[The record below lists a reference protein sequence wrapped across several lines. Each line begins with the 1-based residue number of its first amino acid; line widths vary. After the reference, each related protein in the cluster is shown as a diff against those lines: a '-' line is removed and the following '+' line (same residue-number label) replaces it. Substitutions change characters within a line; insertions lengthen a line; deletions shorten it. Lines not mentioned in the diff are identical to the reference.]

1 LPVSAVGEPMS
12 VYVLIALALILTTSG
27 QVLQKVAAQHAMKRD
42 ENIHFIVRILY
53 VPQTYWAVACLIGGT
68 LTWLVV
74 LYHMDVSKATPFL
87 SLGFILVTLVSRI
100 RLHEKISS
108 RRWLGVI
115 LVTVGLWLVA
125 MT

>member
-1 LPVSAVGEPMS
+1 MYCDTAMN
-12 VYVLIALALILTTSG
+12 VYLLIALALALTTTG
-27 QVLQKVAAQHAMKRD
+27 QVLQKVAAQHAMTRD
-42 ENIHFIVRILY
+42 ERTHFIIRILY
-53 VPQTYWAVACLIGGT
+53 VKQTYWAIACLVAGT

-100 RLHEKISS
+100 RLHETIST

-115 LVTVGLWLVA
+115 LVTLGLWLVA

>member
-1 LPVSAVGEPMS
+1 MY
-12 VYVLIALALILTTSG
+12 VYLLIALALSLTTSG
-27 QVLQKVAAQHAMKRD
+27 QILQKVAAQHAMSRD
-42 ENIHFIVRILY
+42 AKTHFIVRILY
-53 VPQTYWAVACLIGGT
+53 VKQTYWAVACLVAGT
-68 LTWLVV
+68 LTWLMV

-87 SLGFILVTLVSRI
+87 SLGFILVALISRI
-100 RLHEKISS
+100 RLHETIST

>member
-1 LPVSAVGEPMS
+1 M
-12 VYVLIALALILTTSG
+12 VYLLIAFALLMTTSG
-27 QVLQKVAAQHAMKRD
+27 QVLQKVAAQRAMERD
-42 ENIHFIVRILY
+42 HNMHFILRILY
-53 VPQTYWAVACLIGGT
+53 VPYTYLAGVCLVAGAI
-68 LTWLVV
+68 TWLAV

-100 RLHEKISS
+100 QLHEKISR

-115 LVTVGLWLVA
+115 FVTIGLWLVA

>member
-1 LPVSAVGEPMS
+1 MS
-12 VYVLIALALILTTSG
+12 VYFLIALALTLTTSG
-27 QVLQKVAAQHAMKRD
+27 QILQKVAAHRALALDGQR
-42 ENIHFIVRILY
+42 HFIVRIMF
-53 VPQTYWAVACLIGGT
+53 VPQTYWAVACLVAGT
-68 LTWLVV
+68 LAWLMV

-100 RLHEKISS
+100 RLHEKITAK
-108 RRWLGVI
+108 RWFGVI

>member
-1 LPVSAVGEPMS
+1 MN
-12 VYVLIALALILTTSG
+12 VYLLIALALALTTTG
-27 QVLQKVAAQHAMKRD
+27 QVLQKVAAQHAMTRD
-42 ENIHFIVRILY
+42 ERTHFIIRILY
-53 VPQTYWAVACLIGGT
+53 VKQTYWAIACLVAGT

-100 RLHEKISS
+100 RLHETIST

-115 LVTVGLWLVA
+115 LVTLGLWLVA

>member
-1 LPVSAVGEPMS
+1 MN
-12 VYVLIALALILTTSG
+12 VYLLIALALALTTSG
-27 QVLQKVAAQHAMKRD
+27 QILQKVAAQHAMTRD
-42 ENIHFIVRILY
+42 ESIHFIIRILY
-53 VPQTYWAVACLIGGT
+53 VKQTYWAITCLVAGT

-100 RLHEKISS
+100 RLHEKITT
-108 RRWLGVI
+108 RRWVGVI
-115 LVTVGLWLVA
+115 LVTLGLWLVA

>member
-1 LPVSAVGEPMS
+1 MFSATGDAMS
-12 VYVLIALALILTTSG
+12 VYLLIALALTLTTSG
-27 QVLQKVAAQHAMKRD
+27 QILQKVAAHHALNRA
-42 ENIHFIVRILY
+42 EQTHFIIRILY
-53 VPQTYWAVACLIGGT
+53 VPQTYWAIACLIGGT
-68 LTWLVV
+68 VTWLVV

-87 SLGFILVTLVSRI
+87 SLGFILVTLVSRV
-100 RLHEKISS
+100 RLHERIST

>member
-1 LPVSAVGEPMS
+1 M
-12 VYVLIALALILTTSG
+12 VYLLIALALALTTSG
-27 QVLQKVAAQHAMKRD
+27 QVLQKVAAQHAMERD
-42 ENIHFIVRILY
+42 HSTHFIIRILY
-53 VPQTYWAVACLIGGT
+53 VPQTYWAIACLIAGT
-68 LTWLVV
+68 ITWLAV

-100 RLHEKISS
+100 RLHEKISR

-115 LVTVGLWLVA
+115 FVTVGLWLVA

>member
-1 LPVSAVGEPMS
+1 MS
-12 VYVLIALALILTTSG
+12 VYLLIALALTLTTSG
-27 QVLQKVAAQHAMKRD
+27 QILQKVAAQHALARD
-42 ENIHFIVRILY
+42 EKAHFIIRILY
-53 VPQTYWAVACLIGGT
+53 VPQTYWAVACLVAGT

-87 SLGFILVTLVSRI
+87 SLGFILVTLISRL
-100 RLHEKISS
+100 RLHEKISLH
-108 RRWLGVI
+108 RWLGVI

>member
-1 LPVSAVGEPMS
+1 MH
-12 VYVLIALALILTTSG
+12 VYFLIALALSLTTFG
-27 QVLQKVAAQHAMKRD
+27 QILQKIAAQHAMSRN
-42 ENIHFIVRILY
+42 ETTHFIIRILY
-53 VPQTYWAVACLIGGT
+53 VKQTYWALTCLVAGT
-68 LTWLVV
+68 LTWLMV

-87 SLGFILVTLVSRI
+87 SLGFILVALISRI
-100 RLHEKISS
+100 RLHEKISA